1 MTALRRRMIEDM
13 RIRNLAA
20 NTQRTYLQ
28 QVSNFS
34 QYFGRSPAL
43 LGPEEIRAY
52 QLHLVEVQRRSR
64 STLVVATAALRF
76 LYSVTLKRDWPIDE
90 IPMSRVPRRL
100 PVILSPDEVMRFL
113 ESIRSAKHRCVLMVA
128 YSAGLRVSEATHLK
142 VTDIDSQRMVLRVEQ
157 GKGDADRYVMLSPRL
172 LEILRGYWRVVR
184 PEYWLFPGRFPDQP
198 IDPATIR
205 IACQQAR
212 RRAGISK
219 SITPHSLR
227 HAFATHLLE
236 SGTDVRTIQLLL
248 GHRSLATTSR
258 YLKVATSTVCATT
271 SPFDRLPQQSA
282 PSFCPEPPPTNA

>member
-13 RIRNLAA
+13 RVRNLAA

-28 QVSNFS
+28 QVSNFA
-34 QYFGRSPAL
+34 QYFGRSPAQ
-43 LGPEEIRAY
+43 LGPEEIRTY

-76 LYSVTLKRDWPIDE
+76 LYTVTLKRDWPIDE
-90 IPMSRVPRRL
+90 IPMSKMPRKL
-100 PVILSPDEVMRFL
+100 PVILSPDEVTRFL
-113 ESIRSAKHRCVLMVA
+113 ESIRSVKHRSVLMVA
-128 YSAGLRVSEATHLK
+128 YAAGLRISEATRLR
-142 VTDIDSQRMVLRVEQ
+142 VSDIDSQRMMLRVEQ
-157 GKGDADRYVMLSPRL
+157 GKGDIDRYVMLSSRL
-172 LEILRGYWRVVR
+172 LEILRSYWRIGR
-184 PEYWLFPGRFPDQP
+184 PQNWLFPGRFPDQP

-205 IACQQAR
+205 LACQQAR
-212 RRAGISK
+212 RRSGIRK
-219 SITPHSLR
+219 PVTPHALR

-271 SPFDRLPQQSA
+271 SPFDRLPQHPT
-282 PSFCPEPPPTNA
+282 PSCPEPSPTKG